1 MRQRSDNKNGWV
13 RKLWQVYTI
22 ILTNSFKEALCAP
35 VFIFTSVSSAL
46 LVRPRCCLSIWLSL
60 LAIFNI
66 PFWVYVNLFH
76 EKTDKTRKYVRKALI
91 LRASLKPLWFGSI
104 LEWAQAIVILGL
116 LTFQVDWNTFSVTTV
131 SRYIYKQSSPSPPE
145 KKTKVKLHFFPF
157 PFLPPFCLIVAI
169 HFVSEEKLK
178 CTCDVELLRN
188 RKNLL
193 MKYIDGDAG
202 RELQALY
209 ALQAFSVLLDH
220 PPGEILC
227 GLSKN
232 HSCPR
237 QRFCSRFS
245 VSFFLSFLVLF
256 IDLEFVTFFVVV
268 VVVWP
273 TIDNYSLRIFSP

>member
-35 VFIFTSVSSAL
+35 VFIFTSGSSAL
-46 LVRPRCCLSIWLSL
+46 LGRPRCCLSIWLSL

-145 KKTKVKLHFFPF
+145 KK
-157 PFLPPFCLIVAI
+157 
-169 HFVSEEKLK
+169 
-178 CTCDVELLRN
+178 
-188 RKNLL
+188 
-193 MKYIDGDAG
+193 
-202 RELQALY
+202 
-209 ALQAFSVLLDH
+209 
-220 PPGEILC
+220 
-227 GLSKN
+227 
-232 HSCPR
+232 PR
-237 QRFCSRFS
+237 SNS
-245 VSFFLSFLVLF
+245 
-256 IDLEFVTFFVVV
+256 T
-268 VVVWP
+268 
-273 TIDNYSLRIFSP
+273 FSPSPFSLPSVWLLQFILFQKKNWSVRVMWNCWETEKTCSWNTLMAMQDENCRHFMRFKRFLFC